1 MMDYRVKEM
10 KNDQGD
16 PVVVFESD
24 DGVIRVY
31 SGRLVF
37 GELKSQTAG
46 TQKKLV

>member
-1 MMDYRVKEM
+1 MMNYRVKEM
-10 KNDQGD
+10 VDDKGT

-31 SGRLVF
+31 TGHLSF

-46 TQKKLV
+46 TQRKLV